1 MSRRRRVVSPRIVAP
16 HGAGLWFLVIV
27 LILASIGAAFLGGVF
42 LAREEAK
49 SLERE
54 IAGLGQ
60 ERDALSRA
68 LADAK
73 QEQVVLERT
82 LQIDREASRTAR
94 ENLKKAQDERLVLEK
109 EVTLL
114 KRLIREGG
122 GGVLKIQ
129 DVTLAPGGEDRL
141 FNYSFT
147 VTQMIQEYGESKGT
161 LYIKLAGK
169 RDDKDVVL
177 SLDALPGSE
186 PESHK
191 LGFKHFQNVEGKI
204 KVPDD
209 LQPQALMIE
218 IKPTSKNLIR
228 ITETIPWNGQD

>member
-1 MSRRRRVVSPRIVAP
+1 VVSPRIVAP
-16 HGAGLWFLVIV
+16 HGAGLWFVIVV
-27 LILASIGAAFLGGVF
+27 LILASIGAAFFGGVF

-49 SLERE
+49 SLEQK
-54 IAGLGQ
+54 IAVLEQ
-60 ERDALSRA
+60 ERDALGKA

-82 LQIDREASRTAR
+82 LQIDREASRSAR

-129 DVTLAPGGEDRL
+129 DVTLAPGEEDGL

-147 VTQMIQEYGESKGT
+147 VTQMIQEYGESRGT
-161 LYIKLAGK
+161 LSVKLAGK
-169 RDDKDVVL
+169 RDAKDVVL
-177 SLDALPGSE
+177 SLEGLPGSE
-186 PESHK
+186 PRSHK
-191 LGFKHFQNVEGKI
+191 LDFKHFQKIEGKI
-204 KVPDD
+204 MVPED
-209 LQPQALMIE
+209 LQPEALMIE
-218 IKPTSKNLIR
+218 IKPTSKNLIQV
-228 ITETIPWNGQD
+228 TETIPWNGED